1 MKMKAGLGNQEYKW
15 VEDFRRTVKVKSVEK
30 LTECWWLHLLLSP
43 GSPHLITT
51 NLFILFCCKVRC
63 QRGRITWCVEKVCI
77 QRTKL

>member
-15 VEDFRRTVKVKSVEK
+15 VEDFRRIVKVKSVEK

-51 NLFILFCCKVRC
+51 NLFILFAVRLGVNVGESHDAL
-63 QRGRITWCVEKVCI
+63 RKSVYREPN
-77 QRTKL
+77 